1 MMNHIK
7 SFSYTGIIL
16 SIFIFIFSSTQLFSD
31 DMFTVSEVKEILSDF
46 DGMKGE
52 IRNVK
57 VAPFNNNIISF
68 ELKNRR
74 SIKIYLFNMITRHL
88 IGLKSVEYAYGQS
101 RKTRYSVKEFGIE
114 WHPTSNAFVY
124 VSNAYKNRNKLFFCK
139 IKNPDLA
146 TKYSLKGS
154 LIKLDED
161 EDEKSKCKSPSFDI
175 TGNELVFSRRG
186 MYDKK
191 SMYDICLI
199 TNFNKLL
206 TNNSFENIVFEIVV
220 KDVFNQTNPSYS
232 PSYTDR
238 LVAYISYS
246 NLKKRKQKNYIAEYE
261 IRIIDLDTRKTFL
274 VDEMEGFKD
283 YPFKWS
289 DDGKKLLY
297 SKAKSRLLVDP
308 KLLKMKKDQITLR
321 IAEIRKVSDKVF
333 IMPISNKAGY
343 SVVVDDIIAS
353 KRGFIF
359 YDKSSAL
366 VTKYNPDNST
376 SIVFVDLLKWR
387 DSKKE
392 YIQFIESKNDLLNPI
407 LNNDKDIL
415 TCIEYD
421 YNNDNYVIS
430 KCEIKRIIP
439 KSKIIQPVL
448 VVTEEPEIEIK
459 NSDTEEYEF
468 EEDDE
473 YDEETILADEIIVI
487 DDVLEKYEKKKGT
500 KLDLSLN
507 KETEINSKN
516 ELIKDTTTITSTAI
530 EEAPTKKEK
539 KVFEIGLF
547 KEAILEIYKEKDFY
561 SLSEIIDVLQNNYN
575 YKHFDIN
582 KNLFLVFR
590 DLSIDKRN
598 EGDKVI
604 YFIKGKSEA
613 KITKDNKIDM
623 NKLPVEKSN
632 EVDDVNKNSEDE
644 YTDDEEEDDDFSDEE
659 DDEIEHSKD
668 NKLKTKKKPVKRTR
682 RD

>member
-1 MMNHIK
+1 MINHIK
-7 SFSYTGIIL
+7 SFSSTGIIL
-16 SIFIFIFSSTQLFSD
+16 SIFIFMFSSVQLFSD

-57 VAPFNNNIISF
+57 VAPFDNNIISF

-74 SIKIYLFNMITRHL
+74 SIKVYLFNMVTRHL

-114 WHPTSNAFVY
+114 WHPTLNAFVY
-124 VSNAYKNRNKLFFCK
+124 VSNAYKNRNKLFVCK
-139 IKNPDLA
+139 IKNPNLA

-161 EDEKSKCKSPSFDI
+161 EDEKSKCKSPSFDV
-175 TGNELVFSRRG
+175 TGNELIFSRIG
-186 MYDKK
+186 LHDKK

-199 TNFNKLL
+199 TNFNNLL
-206 TNNSFENIVFEIVV
+206 KKSSFDNIVFEIVV
-220 KDVFNQTNPSYS
+220 KDEFNQTNPSYS

-238 LVAYISYS
+238 LVAYTSYT
-246 NLKKRKQKNYIAEYE
+246 NMKKRKQKNYIAEYE
-261 IRIIDLDTRKTFL
+261 IIIIDLDTRKSFL

-283 YPFKWS
+283 YPFRWS

-333 IMPISNKAGY
+333 VMPISNKAGY

-359 YDKSSAL
+359 YDKSSAI

-376 SIVFVDLLKWR
+376 SIVLVDLLKWR

-392 YIQFIESKNDLLNPI
+392 YIQFVQSKKDLLNPI

-421 YNNDNYVIS
+421 YNNDKYMIS

-439 KSKIIQPVL
+439 KSKIVPPVL
-448 VVTEEPEIEIK
+448 VSSEEPEIEIK
-459 NSDTEEYEF
+459 NSDSEEYEF
-468 EEDDE
+468 EEDDG
-473 YDEETILADEIIVI
+473 YDEETVLADEIIVI
-487 DDVLEKYEKKKGT
+487 DDILEKDEKKKGT
-500 KLDLSLN
+500 ELDLSLN
-507 KETEINSKN
+507 KEIEIDSKN
-516 ELIKDTTTITSTAI
+516 KLIKDTTTIVSTVI
-530 EEAPTKKEK
+530 EEASTKEEK
-539 KVFEIGLF
+539 KVFEMSLF
-547 KEAILEIYKEKDFY
+547 KETILKIYEEKEFY
-561 SLSEIIDVLQNNYN
+561 SLSEIIDVLQKNYN
-575 YKHFDIN
+575 YKYFDIN

-590 DLSIDKRN
+590 DLSIDKKN
-598 EGDKVI
+598 EGDKVV
-604 YFIKGKSEA
+604 YFIKGKVDD
-613 KITKDNKIDM
+613 KITKDINVKTNKIS
-623 NKLPVEKSN
+623 NGKNNEK
-632 EVDDVNKNSEDE
+632 DDSNKNSEDE
-644 YTDDEEEDDDFSDEE
+644 YTDDEEDDDFSDEE
-659 DDEIEHSKD
+659 DDEKEDSKD
-668 NKLKTKKKPVKRTR
+668 NKLKNKKKPVKRTR